1 MFHCKYF
8 LKIIMAVRTGLE
20 PATSCV
26 TGRRSNQAELPL
38 HSKGC
43 PAVTCSR
50 MANATLPS
58 AHGRFT
64 SVFGTVT
71 GGATP
76 LWPPGVN
83 LMLSMRKAD

>member
-1 MFHCKYF
+1 M
-8 LKIIMAVRTGLE
+8 
-20 PATSCV
+20 
-26 TGRRSNQAELPL
+26 
-38 HSKGC
+38 GC

-58 AHGRFT
+58 AQGRFT